1 MVNTLVLTAPILAF
15 QVLLFAQA
23 ATAQGA
29 PKSPP
34 DGLRLTLEKADVQT
48 VVGGL
53 ARQNQLNLIGADR
66 LTGTVTAY
74 LSNVTPT
81 QALEAVLK
89 SKGFC
94 LRQSGEIWEIVPEE
108 EERLEQ
114 EREKE
119 REKAQRRE
127 QEREQER
134 AKAQRDSQTREVLL
148 REFPIRYADLDR
160 AAAALVPS
168 VLPEASQISKYPES
182 GLLIVK
188 ATGAQMSEV
197 ERVLRLID
205 VPIPQILIR
214 AKIFE
219 VSQKRADDLG
229 VEWRR
234 ISLKSPTNLR
244 MDLSQPISRPS
255 FMWGYVRGDVE
266 LSLEALVEKK
276 AADILSEPQVT
287 ATNNQPAVIKVTD
300 RIPVITRTLQV
311 VNEQTITTDEVTF
324 EEAGLSL
331 EVTPR
336 VVGGDHV
343 FLKLYPS
350 VRELVGFTDTTPPQ
364 PIINSREATTE
375 VMIQS
380 GTWLVIGGLM
390 RNTVNANKRKVPLL
404 GSIPLLGLPFRS
416 RTGNSEKSN
425 LLILVSATILDDESV
440 EQQTSNSTQEL
451 EKLRG
456 DNKKDWVGLEAA
468 RKDLAGQTEAP
479 GPGQDRGENR
489 EVAQEKPADGKE
501 SARKK
506 RWSPFRRKTDR

>member
-1 MVNTLVLTAPILAF
+1 MVKTLALTAPILVF
-15 QVLLFAQA
+15 QALLFTRA
-23 ATAQGA
+23 AAAQGA

-34 DGLRLTLEKADVQT
+34 DNLRLTLENANIQT

-74 LSNVTPT
+74 LSNVTPSE
-81 QALEAVLK
+81 ALEAVLR
-89 SKGFC
+89 SKGFR
-94 LRQSGEIWEIVPEE
+94 LRQSGEIWEVVPAEE
-108 EERLEQ
+108 ARQEQ
-114 EREKE
+114 EQAE
-119 REKAQRRE
+119 
-127 QEREQER
+127 
-134 AKAQRDSQTREVLL
+134 AQRDSQTRAVLL
-148 REFPIRYADLDR
+148 QEFPIKYADLDR
-160 AAAALVPS
+160 AADALVPG
-168 VLPEASQISKYPES
+168 VLPEASQIGKYPES

-188 ATGAQMSEV
+188 ATEAQMGEV

-214 AKIFE
+214 ARIFE

-229 VEWRR
+229 VEWKR
-234 ISLKSPTNLR
+234 ISLKQPTNIRL
-244 MDLSQPISRPS
+244 DLSQPISRPS

-287 ATNNQPAVIKVTD
+287 ATNNQPAVIKVAD

-311 VNEQTITTDEVTF
+311 VDQQTITTDEVTF

-336 VVGGDHV
+336 VVGENHI

-375 VMIQS
+375 VMIKDGS
-380 GTWLVIGGLM
+380 WLVIGGLM
-390 RNTVNANKRKVPLL
+390 RKTMNANKRKVPML
-404 GSIPLLGLPFRS
+404 GSLPLLGLPFRS
-416 RTGNSEKSN
+416 RSGNSEKSN
-425 LLILVSATILDDESV
+425 LLILVSATILDDASV
-440 EQQTSNSTQEL
+440 TQQTNNSTEEL
-451 EKLRG
+451 AKLRR
-456 DNKKDWVGLEAA
+456 DSETDWVGLEAA

-479 GPGQDRGENR
+479 VPGQGRGKNR
-489 EVAQEKPADGKE
+489 EAVQEKPEDGKE
-501 SARKK
+501 NARKK
-506 RWSPFRRKTDR
+506 RWGLFGRKTGR